1 MRIRAVSLLREPVVH
16 VTLARPGKWHLKFS
30 SLRPDATNL
39 ISSTSG
45 LASAP
50 ITFYAGA
57 NRLRPRPDPLLSVSF
72 FLMVKMVSSART
84 PRAVHAAF
92 PPPQISHHELV
103 AFHEAHFSHSAIGGF
118 TSDFLNPQREASQI
132 HNLDDAEP
140 ELQDDDDGLGYYD
153 DGVKRTLTDEQ
164 IAMFRHSELEALRRK
179 GEKLPVIVDQASGNE
194 AEDGEV
200 EDGGNATSNA
210 KPTPTASSGAGKK
223 KKKGKKSARSKPYE
237 PKPDLRKRTWDIVE
251 TGLDTLE
258 YD

>member
-1 MRIRAVSLLREPVVH
+1 MA
-16 VTLARPGKWHLKFS
+16 
-30 SLRPDATNL
+30 
-39 ISSTSG
+39 
-45 LASAP
+45 
-50 ITFYAGA
+50 
-57 NRLRPRPDPLLSVSF
+57 
-72 FLMVKMVSSART
+72 SSART

-164 IAMFRHSELEALRRK
+164 IAIFRHSELEALRRK

-223 KKKGKKSARSKPYE
+223 KKKGKNSARSKPYE